1 MNVNHYIKLDFYKKM
16 QLPYYIDLL
25 GTLVFAISG
34 ALAASDKNVY
44 RDIFGVTFTGFV
56 TAVGGGTL
64 RDMILGT
71 RPAWVSDG
79 NYLIAITIGVLVAI
93 FFKYY
98 ILKYRR
104 TFFLFDTLGIALYT
118 VVGVQK
124 SLEFGVS
131 PLAAII
137 MGMFSAVM
145 GGVIRDTLIN
155 EIPLIF
161 RKEIYATACLSGAA
175 VFVVLKLFGVDDNM
189 NSFISVF
196 IIMLVRTI
204 AVKYRLTLPKIGA
217 R

>member
-1 MNVNHYIKLDFYKKM
+1 M

-25 GTLVFAISG
+25 GTLVFAVSG
-34 ALAASDKNVY
+34 ALAASDKNMY
-44 RDIFGVTFTGFV
+44 KDIFGVTFTGFV

-64 RDMILGT
+64 RDMILGV
-71 RPAWVSDG
+71 RPTWVVDG
-79 NYLIAITIGVLVAI
+79 NYLIAITIGVLFAI
-93 FFKYY
+93 TFKYY
-98 ILKYRR
+98 IIKYRR
-104 TFFLFDTLGIALYT
+104 TFFLFDTIGIALYT

-124 SLEFGVS
+124 SLEHGVS

-161 RKEIYATACLSGAA
+161 KKEIYATACLSGAA
-175 VFVVLKLFGVDDNM
+175 IFVGLKFLQVDDNI

-196 IIMLVRTI
+196 VIILIRVLS
-204 AVKYRLTLPKIGA
+204 VKYHLTLPKS

>member
-1 MNVNHYIKLDFYKKM
+1 M
-16 QLPYYIDLL
+16 QLPYYIDLI
-25 GTLVFAISG
+25 GTLVFAVSG
-34 ALAASDKNVY
+34 ALAASDKNMY

-64 RDMILGT
+64 RDMILGI
-71 RPAWVSDG
+71 RPTWVVDG
-79 NYLIAITIGVLVAI
+79 NYLIAITIGVIIAI
-93 FFKYY
+93 SFKYY

-124 SLEFGVS
+124 ALLFNVA

-155 EIPLIF
+155 EVPLIF
-161 RKEIYATACLSGAA
+161 KKEIYATACLSGAS
-175 VFVVLKLFGVDDNM
+175 VFVLLKLFHVDDNM
-189 NSFISVF
+189 NSFISVSV
-196 IIMLVRTI
+196 IILIRTF
-204 AVKYRLTLPKIGA
+204 AVKYQLTLPKVGSKKSV
-217 R
+217 

>member
-1 MNVNHYIKLDFYKKM
+1 M

-25 GTLVFAISG
+25 GTLVFATSG
-34 ALAASDKNVY
+34 ALAASDKNMY

-71 RPAWVSDG
+71 RPVWVADG
-79 NYLIAITIGVLVAI
+79 NYLIAITIGVLIAI

-124 SLEFGVS
+124 SLEHDVS

-161 RKEIYATACLSGAA
+161 RKEIYATACLFGAA
-175 VFVVLKLFGVDDNM
+175 VFVLLKIFNVDDNI
-189 NSFISVF
+189 NSFISVLA
-196 IIMLVRTI
+196 IILIRTL
-204 AVKYRLTLPKIGA
+204 AVKYRYTLPKVDYK
-217 R
+217 

>member
-1 MNVNHYIKLDFYKKM
+1 M

-175 VFVVLKLFGVDDNM
+175 VFVVLKLFGIDDNM

>member
-1 MNVNHYIKLDFYKKM
+1 M
-16 QLPYYIDLL
+16 QLPYYIDLI
-25 GTLVFAISG
+25 GTLVFAVSG
-34 ALAASDKNVY
+34 ALAASDKNMY

-64 RDMILGT
+64 RDMILGV
-71 RPAWVSDG
+71 RPTWVVDG
-79 NYLIAITIGVLVAI
+79 NYLIAITLGVIIAI
-93 FFKYY
+93 SFKYY

-124 SLEFGVS
+124 ALFYDVA

-155 EIPLIF
+155 EVPLIF

-175 VFVVLKLFGVDDNM
+175 VFVLLKLLNVDDNM
-189 NSFISVF
+189 NSFISVGV
-196 IIMLVRTI
+196 IILIRTI
-204 AVKYRLTLPKIGA
+204 SVKYQLTLPKVGSKKST
-217 R
+217 

>member
-1 MNVNHYIKLDFYKKM
+1 M
-16 QLPYYIDLL
+16 QLPYYIDLI
-25 GTLVFAISG
+25 GTLVFAVSG
-34 ALAASDKNVY
+34 ALAASDKNMY

-64 RDMILGT
+64 RDMILGV
-71 RPAWVSDG
+71 RPTWVVDG
-79 NYLIAITIGVLVAI
+79 NYLIAITLGVIIAI
-93 FFKYY
+93 SFKYY

-124 SLEFGVS
+124 ALFYDVA

-155 EIPLIF
+155 EVPLIF
-161 RKEIYATACLSGAA
+161 KKDIYATACLSGAA
-175 VFVVLKLFGVDDNM
+175 VFVLLKLLNVDDNM
-189 NSFISVF
+189 NSFISVGV
-196 IIMLVRTI
+196 IILIRTI
-204 AVKYRLTLPKIGA
+204 SVKYQLTLPKVGSKKSA
-217 R
+217 

>member
-1 MNVNHYIKLDFYKKM
+1 M

-34 ALAASDKNVY
+34 ALAASDKNMY
-44 RDIFGVTFTGFV
+44 RDIFGVSFTGFV

-71 RPAWVSDG
+71 RPAWVADG
-79 NYLIAITIGVLVAI
+79 NYLIVITAGVLIAV
-93 FFKYY
+93 FFKYF
-98 ILKYRR
+98 IFKFRR
-104 TFFLFDTLGIALYT
+104 TFFLFDTMGIALYT

-124 SLEFGVS
+124 ALEHGVS

-137 MGMFSAVM
+137 MGMFTAVM

-155 EIPLIF
+155 ERPLIF

-175 VFVVLKLFGVDDNM
+175 LFVMLKMLGVNDNI
-189 NSFISVF
+189 NAFAAV
-196 IIMLVRTI
+196 MLIFLIRI
-204 AVKYRLTLPKIGA
+204 LSVKYRWTLPEVGTLKP
-217 R
+217 

>member
-1 MNVNHYIKLDFYKKM
+1 M
-16 QLPYYIDLL
+16 QLPYYIDLI
-25 GTLVFAISG
+25 GTLVFAVSG
-34 ALAASDKNVY
+34 ALAASDKNMY

-64 RDMILGT
+64 RDMILGV
-71 RPAWVSDG
+71 RPTWVVDG
-79 NYLIAITIGVLVAI
+79 NYLIAITLGVIIAI
-93 FFKYY
+93 SFKYY

-124 SLEFGVS
+124 ALFYDVA

-155 EIPLIF
+155 EVPLIF
-161 RKEIYATACLSGAA
+161 KKEIYATACLSGAA
-175 VFVVLKLFGVDDNM
+175 VFVLLKLLNVDDNM
-189 NSFISVF
+189 NSFISVGV
-196 IIMLVRTI
+196 IILIRTI
-204 AVKYRLTLPKIGA
+204 SVKYQLTLPRVGSKKSA
-217 R
+217 

>member
-1 MNVNHYIKLDFYKKM
+1 M

-34 ALAASDKNVY
+34 ALAASDKNMY

-71 RPAWVSDG
+71 RPAWVADG
-79 NYLIAITIGVLVAI
+79 NYLIVISIGVLIAI
-93 FFKYY
+93 FYKYY
-98 ILKYRR
+98 IFKFRR
-104 TFFLFDTLGIALYT
+104 TFFLFDTMGIALYT

-124 SLEFGVS
+124 SLEYGVS

-137 MGMFSAVM
+137 LGMFSAVM

-175 VFVVLKLFGVDDNM
+175 LFVLLRALGVNDNINAVCGVVLIFL
-189 NSFISVF
+189 
-196 IIMLVRTI
+196 LRTL
-204 AVKYRLTLPKIGA
+204 AVKFHWTLPKVGTA
-217 R
+217 KS

>member
-1 MNVNHYIKLDFYKKM
+1 M

-25 GTLVFAISG
+25 GTLVFATSG
-34 ALAASDKNVY
+34 ALAASDKNMY

-71 RPAWVSDG
+71 RPVWVADG
-79 NYLIAITIGVLVAI
+79 NYLIAMTIGVLIAV

-98 ILKYRR
+98 FLKYWR
-104 TFFLFDTLGIALYT
+104 TFFLFDTPGIALYT

-124 SLEFGVS
+124 SLEYNVS

-161 RKEIYATACLSGAA
+161 RKEIYATACLFGAA
-175 VFVVLKLFGVDDNM
+175 VFVSLKVLNVDDNI
-189 NSFISVF
+189 NSFISVIS
-196 IIMLVRTI
+196 IIIVRTL
-204 AVKYRLTLPKIGA
+204 AVKYKFTLPKVDYK
-217 R
+217 

>member
-1 MNVNHYIKLDFYKKM
+1 M

-25 GTLVFAISG
+25 GTLVFAVSG
-34 ALAASDKNVY
+34 ALAASDKNMY

-56 TAVGGGTL
+56 TAVGGGSL
-64 RDMILGT
+64 RDMILGV
-71 RPAWVSDG
+71 RPAWVVDG
-79 NYLIAITIGVLVAI
+79 NYLIAVTIGVLFAI

-98 ILKYRR
+98 IFKYRR

-137 MGMFSAVM
+137 LGMFSAVM

-175 VFVVLKLFGVDDNM
+175 VFVVLRLLRVDDNI
-189 NSFISVF
+189 NSFISVVV
-196 IIMLVRTI
+196 IILIRTL
-204 AVKYRLTLPKIGA
+204 AVKYKLTLPKIGT

>member
-1 MNVNHYIKLDFYKKM
+1 M

-25 GTLVFAISG
+25 GTLVFAVSG
-34 ALAASDKNVY
+34 ALAASDKNMY

-64 RDMILGT
+64 RDMILGV
-71 RPAWVSDG
+71 RPTWVVDG
-79 NYLIAITIGVLVAI
+79 NYLIAISIGVLFAI

-118 VVGVQK
+118 IVGVQK

-175 VFVVLKLFGVDDNM
+175 VFVVLKLLKTDDNI
-189 NSFISVF
+189 NSFISVIV
-196 IIMLVRTI
+196 IILIRTLS
-204 AVKYRLTLPKIGA
+204 VKYRFTLPKVGN

>member
-1 MNVNHYIKLDFYKKM
+1 M
-16 QLPYYIDLL
+16 QLPYYIDLI
-25 GTLVFAISG
+25 GTLVFAVSG
-34 ALAASDKNVY
+34 ALAASDKNMY

-64 RDMILGT
+64 RDMILGI
-71 RPAWVSDG
+71 RPTWVVDG
-79 NYLIAITIGVLVAI
+79 NYLIAITIGVLIAI
-93 FFKYY
+93 SFKYY

-124 SLEFGVS
+124 ALLFDVA

-155 EIPLIF
+155 EVPLIF
-161 RKEIYATACLSGAA
+161 KKEIYATACLSGGIG
-175 VFVVLKLFGVDDNM
+175 FCTLKITAG
-189 NSFISVF
+189 
-196 IIMLVRTI
+196 R
-204 AVKYRLTLPKIGA
+204 
-217 R
+217 

>member
-1 MNVNHYIKLDFYKKM
+1 M

-25 GTLVFAISG
+25 GTLVFATSG
-34 ALAASDKNVY
+34 ALAASDKNMY

-71 RPAWVSDG
+71 RPVWVADG
-79 NYLIAITIGVLVAI
+79 NYLIAMTIGVLIAV

-98 ILKYRR
+98 FLKYWR

-124 SLEFGVS
+124 SLEYNVS

-161 RKEIYATACLSGAA
+161 RKEIYATACLFGAA
-175 VFVVLKLFGVDDNM
+175 VFVLLKVLNVDDNI
-189 NSFISVF
+189 NSFISVIS
-196 IIMLVRTI
+196 IIIVRTL
-204 AVKYRLTLPKIGA
+204 AVKYKFTLPKIDYK
-217 R
+217 

>member
-1 MNVNHYIKLDFYKKM
+1 M

-44 RDIFGVTFTGFV
+44 KDIFGVTFTGFV

-71 RPAWVSDG
+71 RPAWVADG
-79 NYLIAITIGVLVAI
+79 NYLLAMTIGVLVAI

-104 TFFLFDTLGIALYT
+104 TFFLFDTFGIALYT

-124 SLEFGVS
+124 SLEYGVS

-175 VFVVLKLFGVDDNM
+175 VFVLMKYFELDDNI
-189 NSFISVF
+189 NSFVSVLL
-196 IIMLVRTI
+196 IILIRTI
-204 AVKYRLTLPKIGA
+204 AVKYKLALPKVNS
-217 R
+217 

>member
-1 MNVNHYIKLDFYKKM
+1 M

-25 GTLVFAISG
+25 GTLVFAVSG
-34 ALAASDKNVY
+34 ALAASDKNMY

-64 RDMILGT
+64 RDMILGV
-71 RPAWVSDG
+71 RPTWVVDG
-79 NYLIAITIGVLVAI
+79 NYLIAITLGVIIAI
-93 FFKYY
+93 SFKYY

-124 SLEFGVS
+124 ALFYDVA

-155 EIPLIF
+155 EVPLIF

-175 VFVVLKLFGVDDNM
+175 VFVLLKLLNVDDNM
-189 NSFISVF
+189 NSFISVGV
-196 IIMLVRTI
+196 IILIRTI
-204 AVKYRLTLPKIGA
+204 SVKYQLTLPKVGSKKSA
-217 R
+217 

>member
-1 MNVNHYIKLDFYKKM
+1 M

-145 GGVIRDTLIN
+145 GGVIRDSLIN

>member
-1 MNVNHYIKLDFYKKM
+1 M
-16 QLPYYIDLL
+16 
-25 GTLVFAISG
+25 
-34 ALAASDKNVY
+34 
-44 RDIFGVTFTGFV
+44 
-56 TAVGGGTL
+56 
-64 RDMILGT
+64 
-71 RPAWVSDG
+71 
-79 NYLIAITIGVLVAI
+79 
-93 FFKYY
+93 
-98 ILKYRR
+98 KYRR

-137 MGMFSAVM
+137 MGMFTAVM

-196 IIMLVRTI
+196 IIILVRTI

-217 R
+217 K

>member
-1 MNVNHYIKLDFYKKM
+1 M

-25 GTLVFAISG
+25 GTLVFAVSG
-34 ALAASDKNVY
+34 ALAASDKNMY
-44 RDIFGVTFTGFV
+44 RDIFGVAFTGFV

-64 RDMILGT
+64 RDMILGV
-71 RPAWVSDG
+71 RPVWVADG
-79 NYLIAITIGVLVAI
+79 NYLIVVTLGVLLAL

-98 ILKYRR
+98 FLKFRR
-104 TFFLFDTLGIALYT
+104 TFFLFDTMGIALYT
-118 VVGVQK
+118 IVGVQK
-124 SLEFGVS
+124 SLAFGVS

-137 MGMFSAVM
+137 LGMFSAVM

-175 VFVVLKLFGVDDNM
+175 LFVLLKSLGVDDNVNAFSGVILIFM
-189 NSFISVF
+189 IRILS
-196 IIMLVRTI
+196 
-204 AVKYRLTLPKIGA
+204 VKYKWTLPKVGY

>member
-1 MNVNHYIKLDFYKKM
+1 M

-34 ALAASDKNVY
+34 ALAASDKNMY
-44 RDIFGVTFTGFV
+44 KDIFGVTFTGFV

-64 RDMILGT
+64 RDMILGV
-71 RPAWVSDG
+71 RPTWVVDG
-79 NYLIAITIGVLVAI
+79 NYLIAITIGVLFAI
-93 FFKYY
+93 AFKYY
-98 ILKYRR
+98 IIKFRR
-104 TFFLFDTLGIALYT
+104 TFFLFDTIGIALYT

-124 SLEFGVS
+124 SLAFDVS

-161 RKEIYATACLSGAA
+161 KKEIYATACLSGAA
-175 VFVVLKLFGVDDNM
+175 IFVVLKLLKVDDNI
-189 NSFISVF
+189 NSFVSVF
-196 IIMLVRTI
+196 IIIFIRVI
-204 AVKYRLTLPKIGA
+204 SVKYHLTLPKS

>member
-1 MNVNHYIKLDFYKKM
+1 M

-25 GTLVFAISG
+25 GTLVFATSG

-44 RDIFGVTFTGFV
+44 KDIFGVTFTGFV

-64 RDMILGT
+64 RDMILGI
-71 RPAWVSDG
+71 RPVWVADG
-79 NYLIAITIGVLVAI
+79 YYLLAITIGVLLAI
-93 FFKYY
+93 VFKYY

-104 TFFLFDTLGIALYT
+104 TFFFFDTLGIALYT

-131 PLAAII
+131 PSAAII

-175 VFVVLKLFGVDDNM
+175 VFVLLKLFDVDDNI
-189 NSFISVF
+189 NSLVSVL
-196 IIMLVRTI
+196 IIILIRTI
-204 AVKYRLTLPKIGA
+204 AVKYKLALPKVNSK
-217 R
+217 

>member
-1 MNVNHYIKLDFYKKM
+1 M
-16 QLPYYIDLL
+16 QLPYFIDLL
-25 GTLVFAISG
+25 GTLVFAVSG
-34 ALAASDKNVY
+34 ALAASDKNMY
-44 RDIFGVTFTGFV
+44 RDVFGVTFTGFV

-64 RDMILGT
+64 RDMILGI
-71 RPAWVSDG
+71 RPTWVVDG
-79 NYLIAITIGVLVAI
+79 NYLIAISIGVLFAI

-118 VVGVQK
+118 IVGVQK

-175 VFVVLKLFGVDDNM
+175 VFVVLKLLKTDDNI
-189 NSFISVF
+189 NSFISVIV
-196 IIMLVRTI
+196 IILIRTLS
-204 AVKYRLTLPKIGA
+204 VKYRLTLPKVGN

>member
-1 MNVNHYIKLDFYKKM
+1 M

-25 GTLVFAISG
+25 GTLVFATSG

-44 RDIFGVTFTGFV
+44 KDIFGVTFTGFV

-71 RPAWVSDG
+71 RPVWVADG
-79 NYLIAITIGVLVAI
+79 NYLLAITIGVLLAI
-93 FFKYY
+93 VFKYY

-131 PLAAII
+131 PSAAII

-175 VFVVLKLFGVDDNM
+175 VFVLLKLFQVDDNI
-189 NSFISVF
+189 NSLVSVL
-196 IIMLVRTI
+196 IIILIRTI
-204 AVKYRLTLPKIGA
+204 AVKYKLTLPKVNSK
-217 R
+217 

>member
-1 MNVNHYIKLDFYKKM
+1 M

-34 ALAASDKNVY
+34 ALAASDKNMY

-71 RPAWVSDG
+71 RPVWVADG
-79 NYLIAITIGVLVAI
+79 NYLIAITIGVLIAI

-124 SLEFGVS
+124 SLEYDVA

-161 RKEIYATACLSGAA
+161 RKEIYATACLFGAA
-175 VFVVLKLFGVDDNM
+175 VFVVLKTLNMDDNL
-189 NSFISVF
+189 NSFFSVIS
-196 IIMLVRTI
+196 IITIRTL
-204 AVKYRLTLPKIGA
+204 AVKYNLTLPKVSHK
-217 R
+217 

>member
-1 MNVNHYIKLDFYKKM
+1 M
-16 QLPYYIDLL
+16 QLPYYIDLI
-25 GTLVFAISG
+25 GTLVFAVSG
-34 ALAASDKNVY
+34 ALAASDKNMY

-64 RDMILGT
+64 RDMILGI
-71 RPAWVSDG
+71 RPTWVVDG
-79 NYLIAITIGVLVAI
+79 NYLIAITIGVIIAI
-93 FFKYY
+93 SFKYY

-124 SLEFGVS
+124 ALLFDVA

-155 EIPLIF
+155 EVPLIF
-161 RKEIYATACLSGAA
+161 KKEIYATACLSGAS
-175 VFVVLKLFGVDDNM
+175 VFVLLKLFHVDDNM
-189 NSFISVF
+189 NSFISVSV
-196 IIMLVRTI
+196 IILIRTF
-204 AVKYRLTLPKIGA
+204 AVKYQLTLPKVGSKKSV
-217 R
+217 

>member
-1 MNVNHYIKLDFYKKM
+1 M
-16 QLPYYIDLL
+16 QLPYYIDLI
-25 GTLVFAISG
+25 GTLVFAVSG
-34 ALAASDKNVY
+34 ALAASDKNMY

-64 RDMILGT
+64 RDMILGV
-71 RPAWVSDG
+71 RPTWVVDG
-79 NYLIAITIGVLVAI
+79 NYLIAITLGVIIAI
-93 FFKYY
+93 SFKYY

-124 SLEFGVS
+124 ALFYDVA

-155 EIPLIF
+155 EVPLIF
-161 RKEIYATACLSGAA
+161 KKEIYATACLSGAA
-175 VFVVLKLFGVDDNM
+175 IFVLLKLLNVNDNM
-189 NSFISVF
+189 NSFISVAV
-196 IIMLVRTI
+196 IILIRTF
-204 AVKYRLTLPKIGA
+204 AVKYQLTLPKVGSKKSA
-217 R
+217 

>member
-1 MNVNHYIKLDFYKKM
+1 M
-16 QLPYYIDLL
+16 QLPYYIDLI

-34 ALAASDKNVY
+34 ALAASDKNMY

-64 RDMILGT
+64 RDMILGI
-71 RPAWVSDG
+71 RPTWVVDG
-79 NYLIAITIGVLVAI
+79 NYLIAITIGVIIAI
-93 FFKYY
+93 SFKYY

-124 SLEFGVS
+124 ALLFDVA

-155 EIPLIF
+155 EVPLIF
-161 RKEIYATACLSGAA
+161 KKEIYATACLSGAS
-175 VFVVLKLFGVDDNM
+175 VFVLLKLFHVGDNM
-189 NSFISVF
+189 NSFISVGV
-196 IIMLVRTI
+196 IILIRTF
-204 AVKYRLTLPKIGA
+204 AVKYQLTLPKVGSKKSV
-217 R
+217 

>member
-1 MNVNHYIKLDFYKKM
+1 M

-34 ALAASDKNVY
+34 ALAASDKNMY
-44 RDIFGVTFTGFV
+44 KDIFGVTFTGFV

-64 RDMILGT
+64 RDMILGV
-71 RPAWVSDG
+71 RPTWVVDG
-79 NYLIAITIGVLVAI
+79 NYLIAITIGVLFAI
-93 FFKYY
+93 AFKYY
-98 ILKYRR
+98 IIKFRR
-104 TFFLFDTLGIALYT
+104 TFFLFDTIGIALYT

-124 SLEFGVS
+124 SLAFEVS

-161 RKEIYATACLSGAA
+161 KKEIYATACLSGAA
-175 VFVVLKLFGVDDNM
+175 IFVVLKLLKVDDNI
-189 NSFISVF
+189 NSFVSVF
-196 IIMLVRTI
+196 IIIFIRVI
-204 AVKYRLTLPKIGA
+204 SVKYHLTLPKS